1 MTAAGRRKP
10 AARES
15 GQASPTR
22 QHLLRSAAAV
32 FSDKGYKGASVR
44 MICSQA
50 DMNLA
55 SVNYYFGTKENLYF
69 ETFQYVFSDSSR
81 RQPKW
86 GEIVVPEMADL
97 EQWRAFARPHF
108 ICVLGN
114 CMSRDKLSVWRRRM
128 IALELTR
135 PTPCIKKLMEEYH
148 QPLHDF
154 FCRLLAAAMP
164 ASRRDAAPRW
174 SQIILMSLSSPS
186 HLIPPMDE
194 LLLYQGESQEV
205 WVARTA
211 DFLLELLTARLR
223 ERAREAREE
232 AATPPPAVPEV
243 PLP

>member
-1 MTAAGRRKP
+1 MTTAGRRKP

-15 GQASPTR
+15 GQSSPAR

-69 ETFQYVFSDSSR
+69 ETFQYVFSDSAH
-81 RQPKW
+81 RQSKW
-86 GEIVVPEMADL
+86 DEIAVPELADL
-97 EQWRAFARPHF
+97 AQWREFARPHF
-108 ICVLGN
+108 IRVLGT

-154 FCRLLAAAMP
+154 FCRLLSAVMP
-164 ASRRDAAPRW
+164 ESQRDKAPNW
-174 SQIILMSLSSPS
+174 AQIILMTLSSPS

-194 LLLYQGESQEV
+194 LLLYKGESQEV

-211 DFLLELLTARLR
+211 DFMLDMLTARLR
-223 ERAREAREE
+223 ELAREDATRAHERE
-232 AATPPPAVPEV
+232 
-243 PLP
+243 